1 MLAVLGIFYSPTAL
15 PTTHREPSRNWHLSQ
30 VTPMNGRI
38 IFERLTCGPAHT
50 SSRHQLHLEHSKDHN
65 RAQQRVLQDG
75 HNSTFVRININDG
88 IVALP
93 NCTSGP
99 GSSCP
104 LEEFLAIVAKKGEE
118 IEDFREICGLGD
130 DVPGALEF
138 LHQ

>member
-1 MLAVLGIFYSPTAL
+1 MLAALGIFSSHTTL
-15 PTTHREPSRNWHLSQ
+15 PTTHLDPSRIWRLSQ
-30 VTPMNGRI
+30 VTPMSGRVL
-38 IFERLTCGPAHT
+38 FERLTCDPTHASSQYRMHHDDGT
-50 SSRHQLHLEHSKDHN
+50 S
-65 RAQQRVLQDG
+65 AQQRVLQ
-75 HNSTFVRININDG
+75 STQKDTFIRVNINDG

-104 LEEFLAIVAKKGEE
+104 LEAFLAFVKRRGEE
-118 IEDFREICGLGD
+118 AGDFREICGLGD